1 MKGQTPVVS
10 LILSRKGALVALA
23 GEEVEDMVEV
33 MEEVDMEEDS
43 AVMVEGIRIAGM
55 EVDTK
60 VTKREEVEEKIFST
74 FSKCFRMTSVLS
86 GNISYIL
93 FSFQGGLVQ
102 YGVSSGHKVRPKS
115 PGPFGPAKV

>member
-10 LILSRKGALVALA
+10 LILSRKGVLVALA

-33 MEEVDMEEDS
+33 MEEVEVDMEEDP
-43 AVMVEGIRIAGM
+43 AVMVEGIRIVDM

-74 FSKCFRMTSVLS
+74 FPKCFR
-86 GNISYIL
+86 I
-93 FSFQGGLVQ
+93 
-102 YGVSSGHKVRPKS
+102 
-115 PGPFGPAKV
+115 

>member
-33 MEEVDMEEDS
+33 MEEVEVDMEEDMEEDS
-43 AVMVEGIRIAGM
+43 AVMVEGIRIADM

-74 FSKCFRMTSVLS
+74 F
-86 GNISYIL
+86 
-93 FSFQGGLVQ
+93 
-102 YGVSSGHKVRPKS
+102 P
-115 PGPFGPAKV
+115 

>member
-23 GEEVEDMVEV
+23 GEEVEDMEEV
-33 MEEVDMEEDS
+33 MEEVEVDMEEDMEEDS
-43 AVMVEGIRIAGM
+43 AVMVEGIRIADM

-74 FSKCFRMTSVLS
+74 FPKCFR
-86 GNISYIL
+86 I
-93 FSFQGGLVQ
+93 
-102 YGVSSGHKVRPKS
+102 
-115 PGPFGPAKV
+115 

>member
-1 MKGQTPVVS
+1 MRGQTPVVS

-33 MEEVDMEEDS
+33 MEEVEEDMEEDS
-43 AVMVEGIRIAGM
+43 AVMVEGIRIADM

-74 FSKCFRMTSVLS
+74 FPKCFR
-86 GNISYIL
+86 I
-93 FSFQGGLVQ
+93 
-102 YGVSSGHKVRPKS
+102 
-115 PGPFGPAKV
+115 

>member
-1 MKGQTPVVS
+1 MMKIRLMILTTSMKRYHNQSLTHICRSLEKSKETSRRPQSSVRGQTPVVI

-23 GEEVEDMVEV
+23 GAEVEDMVEV

-43 AVMVEGIRIAGM
+43 AVMVEGIRIADM

-74 FSKCFRMTSVLS
+74 FPKCFR
-86 GNISYIL
+86 I
-93 FSFQGGLVQ
+93 
-102 YGVSSGHKVRPKS
+102 
-115 PGPFGPAKV
+115 

>member
-1 MKGQTPVVS
+1 MRGQTPVVS

-23 GEEVEDMVEV
+23 GEEVEDM
-33 MEEVDMEEDS
+33 EEVIEGVEEDMEEDS

-74 FSKCFRMTSVLS
+74 F
-86 GNISYIL
+86 
-93 FSFQGGLVQ
+93 
-102 YGVSSGHKVRPKS
+102 P
-115 PGPFGPAKV
+115 